1 MGAPNK
7 NRSLD
12 ESSQQNV
19 NTTLNNFE
27 MRHVKP
33 KNAVRFRLE
42 NFLNKDMKEQ

>member
-1 MGAPNK
+1 MPNK
-7 NRSLD
+7 NRTLD

-27 MRHVKP
+27 TRHVKP

-42 NFLNKDMKEQ
+42 KFLSKDMKEQ